1 MWIRLIIET
10 ARGVFPTKWVLP
22 YWVVQFA
29 GPVLGAA
36 IAVAIIQVVRGLP
49 DKQEREAAEG
59 GDLPIA
65 EGQPQPSQ

>member
-1 MWIRLIIET
+1 M
-10 ARGVFPTKWVLP
+10 
-22 YWVVQFA
+22 VQFA